1 MQIEQPTEDF
11 AEDSV
16 ENVLPSVGETLRQER
31 KRQNLSKNDVA
42 DKLHITRHYVAVIE
56 SNSFEKFCITFNVP
70 LGKYCTWQF
79 FKTIGLNNCN
89 VMPGDM

>member
-31 KRQNLSKNDVA
+31 KRQNLSKNEVA

-56 SNSFEKFCITFNVP
+56 SNSFEK
-70 LGKYCTWQF
+70 L
-79 FKTIGLNNCN
+79 
-89 VMPGDM
+89 PGAVFAKGYVKSYAEF

>member
-31 KRQNLSKNDVA
+31 KRQNLSKNEVA
-42 DKLHITRHYVAVIE
+42 DKLHITCLLYTSDAADE
-56 SNSFEKFCITFNVP
+56 
-70 LGKYCTWQF
+70 
-79 FKTIGLNNCN
+79 
-89 VMPGDM
+89 